1 MNHTK
6 NNIEKTK
13 IVGFVLF
20 NILVISILFLARF
33 VLFNL
38 SFLYIV
44 FSGVRVVQSYNTNP
58 TKNNIEKTKI
68 LNNTNLNKNNIKKTK
83 IEQHEPH

>member
-13 IVGFVLF
+13 RL
-20 NILVISILFLARF
+20 N
-33 VLFNL
+33 NM
-38 SFLYIV
+38 
-44 FSGVRVVQSYNTNP
+44 NP

-68 LNNTNLNKNNIKKTK
+68 
-83 IEQHEPH
+83 EQHEPH

>member
-13 IVGFVLF
+13 RL
-20 NILVISILFLARF
+20 N
-33 VLFNL
+33 
-38 SFLYIV
+38 
-44 FSGVRVVQSYNTNP
+44 NTNP

-68 LNNTNLNKNNIKKTK
+68 
-83 IEQHEPH
+83 EQHEPH